1 MCCLIEDM
9 ILGDEIQLDAI
20 AQSIVVIIQEVD
32 THQHMFVHSIYIFP
46 KGQILTVPPCKQSY
60 AAVSVPS
67 KTDLIRCKSDCT
79 VQVRKSDCT
88 VQAHTSQGAGPKRAS
103 Q

>member
-79 VQVRKSDCT
+79 VQ
-88 VQAHTSQGAGPKRAS
+88 AHTSQGAGLKRAS